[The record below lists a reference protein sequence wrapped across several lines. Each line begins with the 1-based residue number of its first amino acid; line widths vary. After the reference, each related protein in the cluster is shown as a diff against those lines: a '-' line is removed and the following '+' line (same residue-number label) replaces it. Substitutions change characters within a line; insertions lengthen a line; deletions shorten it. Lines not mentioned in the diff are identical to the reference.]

1 MTNPRVF
8 FYVQHLLGIGHT
20 VRAAALT
27 RAMRRRG
34 LDVVYVAGGFDA
46 LDDDLAGATVRRL
59 PPVRSADARFTQL
72 LGEGDVPIDD
82 AWRDRRR
89 DALLA
94 AYRETQPDVVLIE
107 TFPFGRWP
115 FRFELLPLLQEA
127 RGAARILCS
136 LRDVL
141 VPKTKP
147 SRLEAIV
154 EVVDAYFDAILVHGD
169 PDFVALDETFAP
181 TPRIAA
187 KIRYTGYVAGSPVDA
202 GDTLPDGPGAGEVV
216 VSAGGGGTGGPM
228 MRTALAARPLSGL
241 ADAPWRFLIGPNMP
255 RRDAVALRGDA
266 GVTVE
271 PVRRDF
277 QALLAR
283 AAVSVSQ
290 GGYNTIMDVLTAGA
304 RSVVVPFSE
313 HGQSEQLQRARL
325 LAARGRITLVEE
337 ERLTPATLAAA
348 IDRAAAGPRARAAG
362 LDLDGARRSAE
373 LIAAAA
379 A

>member
-1 MTNPRVF
+1 MNNPRVL

-34 LDVVYVAGGFDA
+34 LEVVYVAGGFDA

-59 PPVRSADARFTQL
+59 PPVRSADASFTRL

-82 AWRDRRR
+82 VWRDRRR
-89 DALLA
+89 TALLA
-94 AYRETQPDVVLIE
+94 AYRETQPDLVLIE

-115 FRFELLPLLQEA
+115 FRFELLPLLEEA

-154 EVVDAYFDAILVHGD
+154 EVVDAYFDKILVHGD
-169 PDFVALDETFAP
+169 PGFVPLDETFAP
-181 TPRIAA
+181 TPRIAE
-187 KIRYTGYVAGSPVDA
+187 KIRYTGYVADPMAAPG
-202 GDTLPDGPGAGEVV
+202 DGPGAGEVI

-228 MRTALAARPLSGL
+228 MRTALAARALSGL
-241 ADAPWRFLIGPNMP
+241 ADARWRFLIGPNMP
-255 RRDAVALRGDA
+255 RQDAEALGGA
-266 GVTVE
+266 SGVIVE
-271 PVRRDF
+271 PVRTDF
-277 QALLAR
+277 QSLLAR
-283 AAVSVSQ
+283 AEVSVSQ
-290 GGYNTIMDVLTAGA
+290 GGYNTIMDILTAGA

-313 HGQSEQLQRARL
+313 HGQSEQLHRARL
-325 LAARGRITLVEE
+325 LAARGGITLVEE
-337 ERLTPATLAAA
+337 DGLTPAALAAA
-348 IDRAAAGPRARAAG
+348 IDRAAAGPRAQTAG
-362 LDLDGARRSAE
+362 IDLDGARSSAE

>member
-1 MTNPRVF
+1 MSQPRVF

-27 RAMRRRG
+27 RAMRRLG
-34 LDVVYVAGGFDA
+34 LDVVYVSGGFDA
-46 LDDDLAGATVRRL
+46 LDDDLAGAVVHRL
-59 PPVRSADARFTQL
+59 PPVRSADASYTTL
-72 LGEGDVPIDD
+72 LGEGDTPIDD

-147 SRLEAIV
+147 SRLKAIV
-154 EVVDAYFDAILVHGD
+154 EMIETYFDAILVHGD
-169 PDFVALDETFAP
+169 PEFVRLDETFAP
-181 TPRIAA
+181 ASRIAA
-187 KIRYTGYVAGSPVDA
+187 KLHYTGYVADPVDA
-202 GDTLPDGPGAGEVV
+202 PQDGAGAGEVV

-228 MRTALAARPLSGL
+228 MRTALAAHALTSL

-255 RRDAVALRGDA
+255 RQDAAALKGHA
-266 GVTVE
+266 GIIVE
-271 PVRRDF
+271 PVRADF
-277 QALLAR
+277 PALLSR

-290 GGYNTIMDVLTAGA
+290 GGYNTVMDILTAGA
-304 RSVVVPFSE
+304 RSIVVPFNS
-313 HGQSEQLQRARL
+313 HGQSEQLHRARL
-325 LAARGRITLVEE
+325 LAARGGITLVEE
-337 ERLTPATLAAA
+337 EGLTPETLAAA
-348 IDRAAAGPRARAAG
+348 IDRAVAGPRARPDG
-362 LDLDGARRSAE
+362 IDLGGARRSAE

>member
-1 MTNPRVF
+1 MRRPRVF

-34 LDVVYVAGGFDA
+34 LDVVYVSGGFDA
-46 LDDDLAGATVRRL
+46 LDDDLSGADVRRL
-59 PPVRSADARFTQL
+59 PPVRSADASFTQL
-72 LGEGDVPIDD
+72 LGEGDTPIDD

-94 AYRETQPDVVLIE
+94 AYRETRPDLVLIE

-127 RGAARILCS
+127 HGSARILCS

-147 SRLEAIV
+147 SRLAAIV
-154 EVVDAYFDAILVHGD
+154 EVVDSYFDAILVHGD
-169 PDFVALDETFAP
+169 PGFVPLDATFAP
-181 TPRIAA
+181 TPRIAE
-187 KIRYTGYVAGSPVDA
+187 KIRYTGYVADPMDA
-202 GDTLPDGPGAGEVV
+202 PRDGPGAGEVI

-228 MRTALAARPLSGL
+228 MRAALAARALGSL
-241 ADAPWRFLIGPNMP
+241 ADTPWRFLIGPNMP
-255 RRDAVALRGDA
+255 RQDAAALEGGA
-266 GVTVE
+266 GIIVE
-271 PVRRDF
+271 PVRPDF

-290 GGYNTIMDVLTAGA
+290 GGYNTVMDILTAGA
-304 RSVVVPFSE
+304 RSVVVPFNA
-313 HGQSEQLQRARL
+313 HGQSEQLHRARL
-325 LAARGRITLVEE
+325 LAAQSGITLVEE
-337 ERLTPATLAAA
+337 EGLTPETLAAA
-348 IDRAAAGPRARAAG
+348 IDRAAAGPRARPAG
-362 LDLDGARRSAE
+362 IDLGGARHSAE

>member
-1 MTNPRVF
+1 MSNPRVF

-59 PPVRSADARFTQL
+59 PPVRSADASFTRL

-94 AYRETQPDVVLIE
+94 AYRETQPDLVLIE

-147 SRLEAIV
+147 SRLQAIV

-169 PDFVALDETFAP
+169 PDFVRLDETFAP

-187 KIRYTGYVAGSPVDA
+187 KVQYTGYVADPLLGA
-202 GDTLPDGPGAGEVV
+202 EDTRSDGAGAGEVI

-228 MRTALAARPLSGL
+228 MRAALAARPLSGL

-255 RRDAVALRGDA
+255 GQDAAALRGDP
-266 GVTVE
+266 GITVE

-290 GGYNTIMDVLTAGA
+290 GGYNTVMDILTAGA

-325 LAARGRITLVEE
+325 LAARGGITLVEE
-337 ERLTPATLAAA
+337 ERLTPKSLAAA
-348 IDRAAAGPRARAAG
+348 IDRAAAGPRARTAG
-362 LDLDGARRSAE
+362 LDLDGAHRSAE

>member
-1 MTNPRVF
+1 MSNPRVF

-34 LDVVYVAGGFDA
+34 LDVVYVSGGFDA

-59 PPVRSADARFTQL
+59 PPVRSADASFTTL
-72 LGEGDVPIDD
+72 LGEGDTPIDD

-89 DALLA
+89 AALLS
-94 AYRETQPDVVLIE
+94 AYRETQPDLVLIE

-127 RGAARILCS
+127 QGAARILCS

-154 EVVDAYFDAILVHGD
+154 EVIETYFDAILVHGD
-169 PDFVALDETFAP
+169 PGFVRLDETFAP
-181 TPRIAA
+181 TPRIAG
-187 KIRYTGYVAGSPVDA
+187 KVHYTGYVADPMA
-202 GDTLPDGPGAGEVV
+202 NPGDTSPDGTGTGEVI

-228 MRTALAARPLSGL
+228 MRTALAARASTSL
-241 ADAPWRFLIGPNMP
+241 AGAPWRFLIGPNMP
-255 RRDAVALRGDA
+255 RQDAENLHGD
-266 GVTVE
+266 TDIIVE
-271 PVRRDF
+271 PVRPDF
-277 QALLAR
+277 RALLTR

-290 GGYNTIMDVLTAGA
+290 GGYNTIMDILTAGA

-313 HGQSEQLQRARL
+313 HAQSEQLHRARL
-325 LAARGRITLVEE
+325 LAAKGGITLVEE
-337 ERLTPATLAAA
+337 ERLTPETLAAA
-348 IDRAAAGPRARAAG
+348 IDHAAAGPRAQATG
-362 LDLDGARRSAE
+362 LDLGGARRSAE

>member
-1 MTNPRVF
+1 MSTPRVF

-27 RAMRRRG
+27 RAMRQRG
-34 LDVVYVAGGFDA
+34 LDVVYVSGGFDA

-59 PPVRSADARFTQL
+59 PPVRSADASFTRL
-72 LGEGDVPIDD
+72 LGDGGAPIDD

-94 AYRETQPDVVLIE
+94 AFRETKPDLVLIE

-115 FRFELLPLLQEA
+115 FRFELLPLLEEA
-127 RGAARILCS
+127 RGTARILCS

-169 PDFVALDETFAP
+169 PGFVPLDETFAP

-187 KIRYTGYVAGSPVDA
+187 KIRYTGYVADPMA
-202 GDTLPDGPGAGEVV
+202 LPDDGPGAGEVI

-228 MRTALAARPLSGL
+228 MRTALAARALSDL

-255 RRDAVALRGDA
+255 PQEAATLTGA
-266 GVTVE
+266 PGVTVE
-271 PVRRDF
+271 PVRADF

-283 AAVSVSQ
+283 AKVSVSQ
-290 GGYNTIMDVLTAGA
+290 GGYNTIMDILTAGA
-304 RSVVVPFSE
+304 RSVVVPFSA
-313 HGQSEQLQRARL
+313 HGQSEQLHRARL
-325 LAARGRITLVEE
+325 LAARGGITLVEE
-337 ERLTPATLAAA
+337 DRLTPATLAAA
-348 IDRAAAGPRARAAG
+348 IDRAVAGPRAGAASI
-362 LDLDGARRSAE
+362 DLNGALRSAE